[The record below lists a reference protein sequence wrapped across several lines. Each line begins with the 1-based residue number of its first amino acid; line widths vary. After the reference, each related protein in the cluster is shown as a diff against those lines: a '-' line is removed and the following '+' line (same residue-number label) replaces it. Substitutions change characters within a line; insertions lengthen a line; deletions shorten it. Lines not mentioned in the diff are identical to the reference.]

1 MLIVT
6 CVFVRLYPVCI
17 EFSEGEKQCGG
28 GFVFVCDFSIVRGV
42 CLGALVRVTD
52 FTLLLL

>member
-28 GFVFVCDFSIVRGV
+28 GLGFIFVCGF
-42 CLGALVRVTD
+42 
-52 FTLLLL
+52 LLSEECV